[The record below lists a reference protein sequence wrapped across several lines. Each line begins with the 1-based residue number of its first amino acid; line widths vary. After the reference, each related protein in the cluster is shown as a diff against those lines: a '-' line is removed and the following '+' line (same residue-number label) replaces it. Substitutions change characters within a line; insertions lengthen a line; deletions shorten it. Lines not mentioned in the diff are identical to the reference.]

1 MKITNIEVQK
11 NNKDRVNIY
20 IDNEYSTSCNIE
32 VVYSNNL
39 KKNTDI
45 DINELASI
53 IDADE
58 YIRAKNTSL
67 KIIEKS
73 YKSEKEVMDKLK
85 TKGYSDNII
94 KKVMDFLREY
104 SFVDDEK
111 YVTLYIKEKCV
122 STSKKKIKYLLSS
135 KGIRAEL
142 IDEKLSYIDSAV
154 EENTAFKLG
163 EKKYKSIC
171 SSCTDSKKAY
181 DKLGA
186 FLYGCG
192 FGGEVVKETI
202 RKIYNADD
210 FKKGSIIDEGN
221 KLEEIKKLAEKRYN
235 IISKSESN
243 AEKLY
248 RKLAEYL
255 LRRGYSFEDIK
266 TVLKDIEI

>member
-39 KKNTDI
+39 KKNIHI
-45 DINELASI
+45 DLDELASI

-58 YIRAKNTSL
+58 YIRAKNAAL
-67 KIIEKS
+67 RLIERS
-73 YKSEKEVMDKLK
+73 CKSEKEVMDKLK

-94 KKVMDFLREY
+94 KKAMDFLRQY

-111 YVTLYIKEKCV
+111 YVTLFIKEKCE
-122 STSKKKIKYLLSS
+122 STSKKKIRYVLIN
-135 KGIRAEL
+135 KGINAEL
-142 IDEKLSYIDSAV
+142 IDEKLAGIDSTV

-171 SSCTDSKKAY
+171 GSCTDSKKAY
-181 DKLGA
+181 NKLGA

-192 FGGEVVKETI
+192 FTGEAVKEAV
-202 RKIYNADD
+202 RRIYNADD
-210 FKKGSIIDEGN
+210 FKKSPVIDEHI

-235 IISKSESN
+235 IISKSENN

-266 TVLKDIEI
+266 IVLKDMEM

>member
-20 IDNEYSTSCNIE
+20 IDNEYSTSCSME
-32 VVYSNNL
+32 VVYSNSL
-39 KKNTDI
+39 KKNTEI
-45 DINELASI
+45 DISELASI

-58 YIRAKNTSL
+58 YIRAKNTAL
-67 KIIEKS
+67 RIIEKS
-73 YKSEKEVMDKLK
+73 YKSEKEVMDKLR
-85 TKGYSDNII
+85 TKGYSENII
-94 KKVMDFLREY
+94 KKAMDFLREY

-111 YVTLYIKEKCV
+111 YAALYIKEKCA
-122 STSKKKIKYLLSS
+122 STSKKKIKYLLIR
-135 KGIRAEL
+135 KGIKAEL
-142 IDEKLSYIDSAV
+142 IDEKLSYIHSDI

-181 DKLGA
+181 SKLGA
-186 FLYGCG
+186 YLYGCG
-192 FGGEVVKETI
+192 FGSEVVKEAI
-202 RKIYNADD
+202 KKIYNADD
-210 FKKGSIIDEGN
+210 FKKASVTDDSN

-235 IISKSESN
+235 VISKSESDSV
-243 AEKLY
+243 KLY

-266 TVLKDIEI
+266 TVLKQMEI